1 MSTEAALK
9 AVNDLISFFGEKLNE
24 EQKSFWVKKLY
35 WADPRDLVETCDRIK
50 TKFKRFPILED
61 FLKVVD
67 EARAHRAAIQSRQTD
82 TQAKEF
88 FDARNADSQFAR
100 DCVEAINEL
109 LSTPKGD
116 TKAFLKVK
124 YEVAKRVLDKYPNMT
139 EDAKAPLKAMIREAK
154 DEYRNILNTEEAR
167 AAV

>member
-1 MSTEAALK
+1 MNKAEFLQVLEALTDFYDK
-9 AVNDLISFFGEKLNE
+9 TPP
-24 EQKSFWVKKLY
+24 KKQLEAWY
-35 WADPRDLVETCDRIK
+35 WKIK
-50 TKFKRFPILED
+50 HLDVGVAKEA
-61 FLKVVD
+61 VD
-67 EARAHRAAIQSRQTD
+67 EVTSHLAMFPTPAKFLEFANNAQARVATRSRLQD
-82 TQAKEF
+82 QNQARGF
-88 FDARNADSQFAR
+88 FEPSRHEPGFAR